1 MDSQATKS
9 PLLSPRPDFLGAGW
23 GRERVNIFSELLSI
37 SLVNTCISL
46 KPSKYFENSPLTPNN
61 LSETYYN
68 KPVSKHHEATVNHQE
83 PNGNCLATVVNLDQ
97 PSVDFQNDSA
107 NHTSDKVN
115 CQRATSNHLESKVFS
130 KDYTVDHHECTANG
144 QEATRNYIEPDLK
157 HRKLDLKH
165 IKSALKH
172 TEPDL
177 KHRAPTDYNE
187 HANAERVKESISG
200 SASSR
205 LEHDGKSI
213 SLKYEDCQSSPHI
226 SVKETFKEEPGPD
239 KIQSLENYQYRK
251 DTLELLRIFRCLK
264 IRYDTEWYRPKEE
277 RLDVDK
283 NIFYCKNLFLKDRKG
298 QFFLVICHEDIDIN
312 LKQLRKTLNAY
323 RNFNFATAEDMR
335 SLLQTEPGGV
345 TPLAL
350 MSETAREVTMVIS
363 NSLFKEG
370 AYLMF
375 HPMDPNLA
383 VKINMTS
390 LLRYL
395 KHFWHFVK
403 FID

>member
-37 SLVNTCISL
+37 SLVNTCISF
-46 KPSKYFENSPLTPNN
+46 KPPSNSPLAANN
-61 LSETYYN
+61 HSGTYYH
-68 KPVSKHHEATVNHQE
+68 KSVSKNPGVKVYHPE
-83 PNGNCLATVVNLDQ
+83 PNVNCQATAVNLDQ
-97 PSVDFQNDSA
+97 SSVSFQNA
-107 NHTSDKVN
+107 PVNHTNDKDN
-115 CQRATSNHLESKVFS
+115 CQRATSNHLESVVFT
-130 KDYTVDHHECTANG
+130 KDNTVNHHECTANG
-144 QEATRNYIEPDLK
+144 QEATRNYIEP
-157 HRKLDLKH
+157 
-165 IKSALKH
+165 ALKH

-177 KHRAPTDYNE
+177 KHRAPTANSK
-187 HANAERVKESISG
+187 HASTELVKESISA

-205 LEHDGKSI
+205 LEHDSKSI
-213 SLKYEDCQSSPHI
+213 SPKYEDCQSSPHI
-226 SVKETFKEEPGPD
+226 SVDETFKEEPGPD
-239 KIQSLENYQYRK
+239 KILSLENYQYRK
-251 DTLELLRIFRCLK
+251 DTLELFRIFSCLK
-264 IRYDTEWYRPKEE
+264 IQYDTECYRPKED

-298 QFFLVICHEDIDIN
+298 QFYLVICHEDIDIN

-395 KHFWHFVK
+395 KHFGHFVK

>member
-23 GRERVNIFSELLSI
+23 GRERVNTFFELLSI
-37 SLVNTCISL
+37 SLVNTCTSF
-46 KPSKYFENSPLTPNN
+46 KPPSKCLENSPLAGNN
-61 LSETYYN
+61 NSETYYH
-68 KPVSKHHEATVNHQE
+68 KPVPKHHKAKVNHPE
-83 PNGNCLATVVNLDQ
+83 PNVNYQATAVNFDQ
-97 PSVDFQNDSA
+97 PSVDFQNA
-107 NHTSDKVN
+107 PVNHTNNKVN
-115 CQRATSNHLESKVFS
+115 CHRATSNHLESKVFS
-130 KDYTVDHHECTANG
+130 KDYTVNHHECTANG
-144 QEATRNYIEPDLK
+144 QEATRNYIKPD
-157 HRKLDLKH
+157 
-165 IKSALKH
+165 LKH

-177 KHRAPTDYNE
+177 KHRAPTVNSK
-187 HANAERVKESISG
+187 HANVELVKESISG

-205 LEHDGKSI
+205 LEHDSKSI
-213 SLKYEDCQSSPHI
+213 SLKYEYCQI

-239 KIQSLENYQYRK
+239 KIQSLKNYQYRK
-251 DTLELLRIFRCLK
+251 ETLELFEIFRCLK
-264 IRYDTEWYRPKEE
+264 IQYDTECYRPKED

-298 QFFLVICHEDIDIN
+298 QFYLVICHEDIDIN

-395 KHFWHFVK
+395 KHFGHFVK

>member
-23 GRERVNIFSELLSI
+23 GRERVNIFFELLSI

-61 LSETYYN
+61 LSETYYH

-115 CQRATSNHLESKVFS
+115 CQHATSNHLEPIVFY
-130 KDYTVDHHECTANG
+130 KDNTVNHHECTAND
-144 QEATRNYIEPDLK
+144 QEATRNYRESA
-157 HRKLDLKH
+157 HKH
-165 IKSALKH
+165 IESALKQS
-172 TEPDL
+172 EPDL
-177 KHRAPTDYNE
+177 KHRAPTANSE
-187 HANAERVKESISG
+187 HANTELVKESIPG
-200 SASSR
+200 SAPSR
-205 LEHDGKSI
+205 LEHDSKSI
-213 SLKYEDCQSSPHI
+213 SLKNEDCQSSPHI
-226 SVKETFKEEPGPD
+226 SVKETFKEPGPD

-251 DTLELLRIFRCLK
+251 ETLELFEIFRCLK
-264 IRYDTEWYRPKEE
+264 IRYDTEWYRPKED
-277 RLDVDK
+277 RLNVDK

-298 QFFLVICHEDIDIN
+298 QFYLVICHEDIDIN

-350 MSETAREVTMVIS
+350 MSETACEVTMVIS

-383 VKINMTS
+383 VKINLTS

-395 KHFWHFVK
+395 KHFGHFVK